1 MNSNNHT
8 AQVDALFADIRIVP
22 VIQIADA
29 GLAVDLARTLVSAG
43 LNMLEITLRSAAAV
57 DAINRIAREVP
68 EAVVGAGT
76 IRSADDLARVAD
88 AGARFAIAPGS
99 TETLYRA
106 SLVHPDVPLIPGVA
120 TASDIMLGLEHG
132 FKRFKF
138 FPARAAGGIDML
150 KSWAGPFPQV
160 RFMPTGGIDRESA
173 PAYLA
178 LPNVTAV
185 GGSWMV
191 PSSAIAAANWQMIGQ
206 LADQSHTDP

>member
-1 MNSNNHT
+1 MSQLDH
-8 AQVDALFADIRIVP
+8 ADKIDALFVKTRIVP
-22 VIQIADA
+22 VIQIDDA
-29 GLAVDLARTLVSAG
+29 GLAVDLARTLFTAG
-43 LNMLEITLRSAAAV
+43 LNVLEITLRSAAAV
-57 DAINRIAREVP
+57 DAINHIAREVP
-68 EAVVGAGT
+68 ETVVGAGT
-76 IRSADDLARVAD
+76 IRSAGDLARVAD

-99 TETLYRA
+99 TEALYRA
-106 SLVHPDVPLIPGVA
+106 SLAHPDVPLIPGVA

-160 RFMPTGGIDRESA
+160 RFMPTGGIDQESA

-178 LPNVTAV
+178 LANVMAV

-191 PSSAIAAANWQMIGQ
+191 PKAVKS
-206 LADQSHTDP
+206 

>member
-1 MNSNNHT
+1 MSQLDH
-8 AQVDALFADIRIVP
+8 ADQIDALFASTRIVP
-22 VIQIADA
+22 VIQIDDA
-29 GLAVDLARTLVSAG
+29 GLAVDLARTLASAG
-43 LNMLEITLRSAAAV
+43 LNLLEITLRSAAAM

-68 EAVVGAGT
+68 EAIVGAGT
-76 IRSADDLARVAD
+76 IRSAGDLARVAD

-106 SLVHPDVPLIPGVA
+106 SLAHPDVPLIPGVA
-120 TASDIMLGLEHG
+120 TASDIMLGLEYG
-132 FKRFKF
+132 FQRFKF

-173 PAYLA
+173 SAYLA
-178 LPNVTAV
+178 LPNVMAV

-191 PSSAIAAANWQMIGQ
+191 PGAAKR
-206 LADQSHTDP
+206 